1 MADETVK
8 VTETTKEYELQKADL
23 VPSAGEDEPTWA
35 NKIAGQLDRF
45 RVIPRLIMLA
55 YIYAFYSSTTWFM
68 ALSDPTNAQAAFI
81 STIVGAGAAF
91 FGLYVGKPGTSLPK
105 GKKQDSSMADDFSAV
120 TKQLIEDRQ
129 ARQKELEAQKELLS
143 KMATELESAGMKAED
158 NAQISFSW
166 C

>member
-1 MADETVK
+1 MGKGDISWFIDEFSKRRRRKNERRRKAEKIMSDETVK

-35 NKIAGQLDRF
+35 NKIAGHLDRF

-55 YIYAFYSSTTWFM
+55 YIYAFYSATVWFM
-68 ALSDPTNAQAAFI
+68 ALPDPTNAQAAFI

-105 GKKQDSSMADDFSAV
+105 GKK
-120 TKQLIEDRQ
+120 
-129 ARQKELEAQKELLS
+129 
-143 KMATELESAGMKAED
+143 
-158 NAQISFSW
+158 
-166 C
+166 